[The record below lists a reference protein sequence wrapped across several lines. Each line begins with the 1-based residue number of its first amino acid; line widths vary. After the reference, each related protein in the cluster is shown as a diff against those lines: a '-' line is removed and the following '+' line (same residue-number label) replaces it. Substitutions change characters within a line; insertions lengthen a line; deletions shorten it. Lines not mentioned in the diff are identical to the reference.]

1 MNQRRITVTQSAAS
15 GYRTL
20 TEALA
25 AASDGSVI
33 SVQPGSYTENLV
45 LTKIVTITAEDGPGT
60 VKLTAS
66 SGIPVV
72 LAAESA
78 ALSGLSIIATDADSP
93 ALALVV
99 GQLSV
104 TECELVAS
112 SWAAVFVRD
121 SGSLT
126 MRDSLVSNEV
136 GAGVVVTSSAG
147 SVLDDCRIERLGT
160 SGVVVA
166 ERGELRVRA
175 CTVRDAGGNGICLN
189 GQGRISIEDT
199 EIIGTSKP
207 ALAAEQQAEITAR
220 RLSVRNTNGVGIYL
234 ATAGSCLLEDCTVDG
249 CAADG
254 VFTDDRCTPVL
265 RRCRVSGA
273 RRTGFR
279 FTGRAGGRLEAC
291 TATKIAGVGVSIG
304 DRGTPELTDTVV
316 SDCTGV
322 GVHLEDGAD
331 PFVKRLQVH
340 GCDGAAVEILGGAR
354 GRFENLTIER
364 CGGVGIS
371 VSGRAQPSLSG
382 LSMRGSAAAGVV
394 VADATASFSDCDI
407 ADAGAEGV
415 SVGAGGDISLT
426 GCRVHAAK
434 GDGCVFGDESRGTV
448 TDSEFTASGG
458 DGIAVRTGGSVRLVG
473 CVVRDNQGSGVRQT
487 VPDGHLTVEELASS
501 RNTLP
506 DAYGTAAVATATT
519 TSAAEAPA
527 GEGRRLV
534 ARGSDPLRELQSLVG
549 LHGVKQEVTSL
560 INLNKMSKRRLEAGL
575 SAPPMARHLVFAG
588 APGTGKTTIAR
599 LYGRILAELG
609 VLREGHL
616 VEVARADLVAQ
627 IIGGTAI
634 KTTEA
639 FNSAL
644 GGVFFIDEAYTLSN
658 SRGGSGPDFGREA
671 IDTLVKLMEDHRDEV
686 VVVAAGYSA
695 DMERFLQANPGLE
708 SRFSR
713 TIEFAN
719 YTPAE
724 LVTIVENQ
732 CVRHDYQLDPAAAS
746 ALLTHFDRIPRDG
759 TFGNGREARKVFERM
774 ADRQASRLA
783 AAADVTTAELA
794 LLTVEDLPTA
804 VVGVGAVGV

>member
-20 TEALA
+20 TDALA

-60 VKLTAS
+60 VKLTAP

-93 ALALVV
+93 ALALMV

-126 MRDSLVSNEV
+126 MRDSLVTNEV
-136 GAGVVVTSSAG
+136 GAGVVVTSPAG

-189 GQGRISIEDT
+189 GQGRISIEDS

-207 ALAAEQQAEITAR
+207 ALAAEQQAEITVR
-220 RLSVRNTNGVGIYL
+220 RLSVRDTFGVGIYL
-234 ATAGSCLLEDCTVDG
+234 ATAGACLLEDCTVDG

-254 VFTDDRCTPVL
+254 VFTDERCAPVL

-291 TATKIAGVGVSIG
+291 AATKIAGVGVSVG
-304 DRGTPELTDTVV
+304 DRGTPELTDLVV

-322 GVHLEDGAD
+322 GVHLGGGAD
-331 PFVKRLQVH
+331 PFVNRLQVH
-340 GCDGAAVEILGGAR
+340 GCDGAAVEVVDGAR

-364 CGGVGIS
+364 CGGVGIA

-434 GDGCVFGDESRGTV
+434 GDACVFGDESRGTV

-458 DGIAVRTGGSVRLVG
+458 DGIAVRTGGSVRLIG
-473 CVVRDNQGSGVRQT
+473 CVVRDNQGAGVRQT
-487 VPDGHLTVEELASS
+487 VPDGQLTVEELVST
-501 RNTLP
+501 RNKLP

-519 TSAAEAPA
+519 TSAAEAAPK
-527 GEGRRLV
+527 GERLIV

-560 INLNKMSKRRLEAGL
+560 VNLNKMSKRRQEAGL

-746 ALLTHFDRIPRDG
+746 ALLTHFDRIPKDG

-774 ADRQASRLA
+774 ADLQASRLSA
-783 AAADVTTAELA
+783 ASDVTTAEMA
-794 LLTVEDLPTA
+794 LLTVEDLPTG
-804 VVGVGAVGV
+804 VVGVGVAGV

>member
-1 MNQRRITVTQSAAS
+1 MNQRRITVTQSAVS

-20 TEALA
+20 TDALA

-60 VKLTAS
+60 VKVTAA

-93 ALALVV
+93 ALALAA

-104 TECELVAS
+104 TECELTSS
-112 SWAAVFVRD
+112 SWATVFVRD
-121 SGSLT
+121 GGSLT
-126 MRDSLVSNEV
+126 MRGSLVTNEV

-166 ERGELRVRA
+166 ERGDLRVRA
-175 CTVRDAGGNGICLN
+175 CTVRDARGNGICLN
-189 GQGRISIEDT
+189 GHGRISIEDT
-199 EIIGTSKP
+199 EIVGTSKP
-207 ALAAEQQAEITAR
+207 ALAAEQQSEITVR
-220 RLSVRNTNGVGIYL
+220 RLSVRNTNGVGFYL
-234 ATAGSCLLEDCTVDG
+234 ATAGACTLDDCIVDG

-254 VFTDDRCTPVL
+254 VFVGERCAPTL
-265 RRCRVSGA
+265 RRCRVSGT

-291 TATKIAGVGVSIG
+291 IATKVSGVGVSIG
-304 DRGTPELTDTVV
+304 DRGTPDLTDLVV
-316 SDCTGV
+316 SDCTEA
-322 GVHLEDGAD
+322 GVHLDGGAD
-331 PFVKRLQVH
+331 PFFHRLQVF
-340 GCDGAAVEILGGAR
+340 GCDGAAVEIVDGAR

-364 CGGVGIS
+364 CGDVGVS
-371 VSGRAQPSLSG
+371 VGGGAHPSLSG
-382 LSMRGSAAAGVV
+382 LSLRGSAAAGVV
-394 VADATASFSDCDI
+394 VAGATASFSDCDI

-415 SVGAGGDISLT
+415 SVASGGDISLT
-426 GCRVHAAK
+426 GCRVHGAQ
-434 GDGCVFGDESRGTV
+434 GDGCVFGDESRGAAV
-448 TDSEFTASGG
+448 DSEFTGNGG
-458 DGIAVRTGGSVRLVG
+458 DGIAVRTGGSVRVTG
-473 CVVRDNQGSGVRQT
+473 CAVRDNQGSGLRQT
-487 VPDGHLTVEELASS
+487 VPDGQLSVEELTSS
-501 RNTLP
+501 RNGLP
-506 DAYGTAAVATATT
+506 DAYGTVSVAAAASAPATATPPVEDRQ
-519 TSAAEAPA
+519 S
-527 GEGRRLV
+527 V
-534 ARGSDPLRELQSLVG
+534 SRGSDPLRELQSLVG

-560 INLNKMSKRRLEAGL
+560 INLNKMSKRRQEAGL

-609 VLREGHL
+609 VLRQGHL

-644 GGVFFIDEAYTLSN
+644 GGVLFIDEAYTLSN

-732 CVRHDYQLDPAAAS
+732 CGRHDYQLDPAAAS
-746 ALLTHFDRIPRDG
+746 ALLTHFDRIPKDG

-774 ADRQASRLA
+774 ADLQASRLA
-783 AAADVTTAELA
+783 TASDVTNAELA
-794 LLTVEDLPTA
+794 LLTAEDLPTA
-804 VVGVGAVGV
+804 VIGAGVAGA

>member
-1 MNQRRITVTQSAAS
+1 MNQRRITVTQSAVS

-20 TEALA
+20 TDALA

-60 VKLTAS
+60 VKLTAP
-66 SGIPVV
+66 SGVPVV

-93 ALALVV
+93 ALALVM

-136 GAGVVVTSSAG
+136 GAGVVVTSSTG

-207 ALAAEQQAEITAR
+207 ALAAEQQSAATVR
-220 RLSVRNTNGVGIYL
+220 RLSIRDTNGVGIYL
-234 ATAGSCLLEDCTVDG
+234 ATAGACLLEDCTVDG

-254 VFTDDRCTPVL
+254 VFTDERCTPVL

-273 RRTGFR
+273 RRSGFR

-291 TATKIAGVGVSIG
+291 VATKIDGVGVGVG
-304 DRGTPELTDTVV
+304 DRGTPELTDLVV
-316 SDCTGV
+316 SDCTEA
-322 GVHLEDGAD
+322 GVHLDGGAD
-331 PFVKRLQVH
+331 PFFQRMQVH
-340 GCDGAAVEILGGAR
+340 GCDGAAVEIVGGAR

-371 VSGRAQPSLSG
+371 VSGRARPSLSG

-407 ADAGAEGV
+407 ADAGADGV

-426 GCRVHAAK
+426 GCRVHAAE

-458 DGIAVRTGGSVRLVG
+458 DGIAVRTGGSVRLIG

-487 VPDGHLTVEELASS
+487 VPDGHLTVEELVSS
-501 RNTLP
+501 RNKLP
-506 DAYGTAAVATATT
+506 DAYGTAAVATAGSAPAAE
-519 TSAAEAPA
+519 TSAE
-527 GEGRRLV
+527 GERRIV

-560 INLNKMSKRRLEAGL
+560 VNLNKMSQRRQEAGL

-609 VLREGHL
+609 VLRKGHL

-658 SRGGSGPDFGREA
+658 SRGGTGPDFGREA

-746 ALLTHFDRIPRDG
+746 ALLTHFDRIPKDG

-774 ADRQASRLA
+774 ADLQASRLA
-783 AAADVTTAELA
+783 AASDVTTAELA
-794 LLTVEDLPTA
+794 LLTAEDLPTA
-804 VVGVGAVGV
+804 VVGVGVAGE